1 MKIIKAKQQYGGI
14 VVEFE
19 ILGRTQKL
27 LYPLDFTDAQ
37 IKAELKELEE
47 GRIKVAELQEK
58 HKERLEMEEKAQK
71 TIKSLTK

>member
-1 MKIIKAKQQYGGI
+1 MKIIKATTDLGGI

-27 LYPLDFTDAQ
+27 LYPLDYTDKQ
-37 IKAELKELEE
+37 IKSELKELEK

-58 HKERLEMEEKAQK
+58 HKERLELEAKAQN
-71 TIKSLTK
+71 TCNLLTK

>member
-1 MKIIKAKQQYGGI
+1 MKIIKAVTDFGGI

-27 LYPLDFTDAQ
+27 LYPLDYTDEQ
-37 IKAELKELEE
+37 IKSELLKLEE
-47 GRIKVAELQEK
+47 GRKKVAELQEK
-58 HKERLEMEEKAQK
+58 HKERLEMEAKAQK

>member
-1 MKIIKAKQQYGGI
+1 MKIIKAATDFGGI

-27 LYPLDFTDAQ
+27 LYPLDYTDEQ
-37 IKAELKELEE
+37 IKSELLKLEE
-47 GRIKVAELQEK
+47 GRKKVAELQEK
-58 HKERLEMEEKAQK
+58 HKERLEMEAKAQK